1 MNLMFPRA
9 VGNRQRTNVKGS
21 NTSPRLTQHV
31 VLERP
36 NDWGLGAFNLT
47 KRQSVMSENFLC
59 PSRAPYTTPRRLFHP
74 PLPPPSSL
82 WLDRQHRG
90 SMRVHLATAT
100 SLARHSLHPFLPSFF
115 FEWVSPSLFSESE
128 VILKTC
134 FIPSLLPSFFVTR
147 AAPDLLSLSSHLPVI

>member
-1 MNLMFPRA
+1 MLSVIVSGPMSRVATPHLASRSMLSWS
-9 VGNRQRTNVKGS
+9 VRTTGG
-21 NTSPRLTQHV
+21 
-31 VLERP
+31 
-36 NDWGLGAFNLT
+36 WGLLT
-47 KRQSVMSENFLC
+47 SRNVSQSCRRIFCALRGL
-59 PSRAPYTTPRRLFHP
+59 PTRRRDPRRLFHP

-147 AAPDLLSLSSHLPVI
+147 AAPDLLSLSLSLSSHPPVI